1 MKRLICVL
9 ALVPLL
15 FITAAFTQTAT
26 PYVITNDDNIAG
38 NSASIFSIGSKGALS
53 FVTTIPTGS
62 YGRGGGYA
70 AAGRVG
76 VLRSKGQNCAYIS
89 DALGPN
95 NNRPGDVASIDMN
108 TLKLV
113 GTYPGTPLDSGAL
126 WGVGLAE
133 NPAATFLFAAYSSSG
148 TIATYAQG
156 PGCTL
161 ELKSEIVAIGENV
174 GSVDGMKVTPNGK
187 YLIVAYADG
196 SIGSYAI
203 DSTTGALT
211 LVGRYL
217 VTDFGLATDVD
228 ITADGKWAVLG
239 TVSFLTGGEV
249 EVAAIHAD
257 GSLGATV
264 GYIPIGRG
272 SNSNNAWLSP
282 DETYIYISDNSSG
295 QITAVPFNAQMGVI
309 DISAACTSRVLKG
322 FNSTW
327 QMLGKVITTRLTGLG
342 SPLYAAEWSY
352 TNPGGI
358 AVVNMYA
365 NGSAC
370 ALRETDFSPVADPA
384 TENLTTVGVD
394 PPRKF

>member
-1 MKRLICVL
+1 
-9 ALVPLL
+9 
-15 FITAAFTQTAT
+15 
-26 PYVITNDDNIAG
+26 VITNDDNPAG
-38 NSASIFSIGSKGALS
+38 NSASVYSIGNGGALK
-53 FVTTIPTGS
+53 FVTTIPTGG

-70 AAGRVG
+70 AAGRVS

-95 NNRPGDVASIDMN
+95 NGRPGDVASIDMS
-108 TLKLV
+108 TLTLV
-113 GTYPGTPLDSGAL
+113 GRYPGMPIDSGAL
-126 WGVGLAE
+126 WGIGLAE
-133 NPAATFLFAAYSSSG
+133 NPAATFLFAAYSTSG
-148 TIATYAQG
+148 TIATYKQG
-156 PGCTL
+156 ADCTL
-161 ELKSEIVAIGENV
+161 TLKSEIITIGANV

-187 YLIVAYADG
+187 YLIVVYGDA

-203 DSTTGALT
+203 NPTTGALT

-217 VTDFGLATDVD
+217 VIDNGLATGVD

-249 EVAAIHAD
+249 EVAPIHAD

-264 GYIPIGRG
+264 GYIPIGKG

-282 DETYIYISDNSSG
+282 DETYVYISDNSSG
-295 QITAVPFNAQMGVI
+295 QITAVPFNATTGVI
-309 DISAACTSRVLKG
+309 NSSAACTSAVLKN

-327 QMLGKVITTRLTGLG
+327 QMLGNVITTRQTGLG
-342 SPLYAAEWSY
+342 SPLFAAEWSY

-358 AVVNMYA
+358 AIVDVTVK
-365 NGSAC
+365 GSAC
-370 ALRETDFSPVADPA
+370 ALTEAAFSPVADPA
-384 TENLTTVGVD
+384 TDYLMTVGVD

>member
-1 MKRLICVL
+1 MKRLSC
-9 ALVPLL
+9 ALPLVAL
-15 FITAAFTQTAT
+15 LLITPAFTQTVT
-26 PYVITNDDNIAG
+26 PYVITNDDNPAG
-38 NSASIFSIGSKGALS
+38 NSASIFQIGSRGALS
-53 FVTTIPTGS
+53 FVTTIQTGG

-76 VLRSKGQNCAYIS
+76 VLRSKGQNCAYIT

-95 NNRPGDVASIDMN
+95 NSRPGDVASIDMN

-113 GTYPGTPLDSGAL
+113 GTYPGTALDSGLL

-133 NPAATFLFAAYSSSG
+133 NPAATFLFAAYSTSG

-156 PGCTL
+156 PNCTL
-161 ELKSEIVAIGENV
+161 ELKSEIITIGANV
-174 GSVDGMKVTPNGK
+174 GSVDGMKVTPDGK

-196 SIGSYAI
+196 SIGSLAI
-203 DSTTGALT
+203 DGTTGKLT

-228 ITADGKWAVLG
+228 ITADSKWAVLG

-249 EVAAIHAD
+249 EVAPIHAD

-264 GYIPIGRG
+264 GYIPIGTG

-295 QITAVPFNAQMGVI
+295 QITAVPFNAQTGVI
-309 DISAACTSRVLKG
+309 NTSAACTSAALKG
-322 FNSTW
+322 FNATW
-327 QMLGKVITTRLTGLG
+327 QMLGNVITTRQTGLG

-358 AVVNMYA
+358 AIVNMYSQ
-365 NGSAC
+365 GGAC
-370 ALRETDFSPVADPA
+370 ALKETDFSPVSDPA
-384 TENLTTVGVD
+384 TDNLMTVGVD